1 MKTCIVC
8 GSLHDRKSRTCG
20 KSCAAKVGHY
30 KEAYQVKRKGERPCS
45 VCGKPHRRQVET
57 CGHSCAA
64 KIANKNKV
72 LQSAMKW
79 WPLLLDRF
87 KDQVQFQTDPPKSM
101 REPVR
106 YTCQRHGESSKSLM
120 DLKVQKM
127 ACSKCSHNIGH
138 KTDTEKEC
146 TVCLKFKPIDS
157 FLKVKGCTHIC
168 FECRRERDNKRK
180 GTEKRKQELKLS
192 SAKYREKLIQAGKLA
207 DKCSISYKV
216 CKCCGLT
223 KVRKGRVDSKYFC
236 SPECRSLGRKRG
248 KHPYKTCICPKCGK
262 THVQG
267 KRKQSTCDDCDKEM
281 KKAWAKAAKVKR
293 ERLLK
298 STQVETINAKKVF
311 DRDKWTCKLCG
322 IKVQKKNIYKD
333 DAAELDHIYPLSKG
347 GSHTYSNIQTLCRKC
362 NQLKSDTII

>member
-1 MKTCIVC
+1 
-8 GSLHDRKSRTCG
+8 
-20 KSCAAKVGHY
+20 
-30 KEAYQVKRKGERPCS
+30 
-45 VCGKPHRRQVET
+45 
-57 CGHSCAA
+57 
-64 KIANKNKV
+64 
-72 LQSAMKW
+72 MKW

-127 ACSKCSHNIGH
+127 ACSKCSHNVGY

-146 TVCLKFKPIDS
+146 TVCK
-157 FLKVKGCTHIC
+157 KVKPLNDFPIEKSQSYRCID
-168 FECRRERDNKRK
+168 CRKQYDKLRSKTEKKKLQVKLSVKKRK
-180 GTEKRKQELKLS
+180 ERLFNE
-192 SAKYREKLIQAGKLA
+192 GKLFY
-207 DKCSISYKV
+207 SESLSYKI
-216 CKCCGLT
+216 CKYCGSVKT
-223 KVRKGRVDSKYFC
+223 KKGKSDIEYFC
-236 SPECRSLGRKRG
+236 STECRSLGRKKG
-248 KHPYKTCICPKCGK
+248 EHPYKTCVCPKCGK
-262 THVQG
+262 THIQG

-362 NQLKSDTII
+362 NQLKSDTIIGQTVLGL